1 MPRLARDDAPATEDE
16 IMAVTMARLYDNDSI
31 CAVGAVSP
39 LAMVSYLLAKHT
51 HAPAMIIM
59 PMSSGFV
66 GIAARPMSMLLGETL
81 DWQTSFM
88 HCGGDDTYH
97 EYYQRGLVTHE
108 VVSAAQIDRFG
119 RTNNIAIKV
128 SDSKT
133 VRLPGQGGMADVA
146 NMHRNFLL
154 YLTRHSPRSLV
165 AEVDISSAAR
175 GLLTDEERRA
185 AGYQPG
191 YVRLVTNLGV
201 FDVNHTTRR
210 LELVSVHP
218 GVTVEQV
225 AEATGFPLR
234 GQSDASRD
242 TPAQPGRAEPA
253 APGGRPAGHSAAGV
267 HPRQGAHGSAWRS
280 AGGRGSGRR
289 RHPRGGGWAGMIELT
304 GSTWDH
310 PRGLDGLVATAAE
323 YHERHPEVRV
333 TWETRSLQDFAD
345 FSVERL
351 AERFDL
357 VIYDHPFVGEAAR
370 LALLLAARRIPRRGL
385 SERPGRSLARREP
398 PQLPMGWPPVG
409 PGGGCGLPGQRVPP
423 GSARRHG
430 CRAAGQLGRRPGS
443 GGDALGGTDAG
454 LRRP

>member
-1 MPRLARDDAPATEDE
+1 
-16 IMAVTMARLYDNDSI
+16 MARLYDNDSI
-31 CAVGAVSP
+31 SAVGAVSP

-165 AEVDISSAAR
+165 AEVDISSTAR
-175 GLLTDEERRA
+175 GLLTDEERHA

-201 FDVNHTTRR
+201 FDVNHKTRR

-218 GVTVEQV
+218 GVSVEQV
-225 AEATGFPLR
+225 AEATGFPLEV
-234 GQSDASRD
+234 SPTLAV
-242 TPAQPGRAEPA
+242 TPPPSPAELTMLRRVVDPLGIRRLEFIPGRE
-253 APGGRPAGHSAAGV
+253 R
-267 HPRQGAHGSAWRS
+267 
-280 AGGRGSGRR
+280 
-289 RHPRGGGWAGMIELT
+289 
-304 GSTWDH
+304 
-310 PRGLDGLVATAAE
+310 TA
-323 YHERHPEVRV
+323 
-333 TWETRSLQDFAD
+333 LLGD
-345 FSVERL
+345 
-351 AERFDL
+351 
-357 VIYDHPFVGEAAR
+357 
-370 LALLLAARRIPRRGL
+370 LLAAEEAVVADILG
-385 SERPGRSLARREP
+385 A
-398 PQLPMGWPPVG
+398 
-409 PGGGCGLPGQRVPP
+409 GGG
-423 GSARRHG
+423 
-430 CRAAGQLGRRPGS
+430 RA
-443 GGDALGGTDAG
+443 
-454 LRRP
+454 